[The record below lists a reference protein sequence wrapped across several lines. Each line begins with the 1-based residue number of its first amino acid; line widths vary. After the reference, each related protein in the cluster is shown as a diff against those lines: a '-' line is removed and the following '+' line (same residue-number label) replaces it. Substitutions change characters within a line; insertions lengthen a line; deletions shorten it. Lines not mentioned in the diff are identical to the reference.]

1 MDEIDPEF
9 NPFTPVYDRGY
20 VTNNPGYWAA
30 NLPKLQETSAQCGG
44 TDLDISTFIGWG
56 LIYTYQL
63 TAAKELLHS
72 VIEKAPETVGAD
84 WGYFKAL
91 EEMNQEPEA
100 IEFGR
105 ENWVGKKNHGF
116 CLLVSQILLEIN
128 NVEQAKALENEWLF
142 LTAQGDGVAWELRG
156 QIAEAR
162 EDWGDASSCFALL
175 MNSGVLFPKIQL
187 HFFRSLIKAN
197 SDAGIAG
204 IEAACSQILKNPI
217 QEKIWLRY
225 QMCRWG
231 RCSNVKELFAGE
243 PETDMILPRNFDYIT
258 IQTNR
263 NLRLINTTETSRHK
277 GELKS
282 PVIDPIRLLENIHA
296 FKEIVSEM
304 IEEGRFD
311 TWRHNIQEFQD
322 SFSSKENPPVFVLS
336 SGRCGT
342 YAFQKLMELS
352 EGVQSHHTLLMYLSG
367 TDRNHMLYRILEG
380 QFDKAVLGR
389 ILESY
394 LETKMAEFLYAL
406 RHDKSLVI
414 VGHLD
419 TVFAPFNAVFHTDSR
434 FIHLHRDEELTYR
447 SLILKKQWGG
457 QLQPWRYD
465 PTFPDGKFI
474 HATNPAL
481 SLEDHIAWY
490 LHLTKVFSE
499 AFLETIPKSRGIG
512 IKSEDLFRQDMKTF
526 AELQKIL
533 PIDDLSEAAFRDNFS
548 KPANAKIEL
557 IDHSLTDIDVRQKV
571 FRKSLENLE
580 REGAF

>member
-243 PETDMILPRNFDYIT
+243 PGQN
-258 IQTNR
+258 
-263 NLRLINTTETSRHK
+263 H
-277 GELKS
+277 
-282 PVIDPIRLLENIHA
+282 VLLGPDVA
-296 FKEIVSEM
+296 
-304 IEEGRFD
+304 
-311 TWRHNIQEFQD
+311 QD
-322 SFSSKENPPVFVLS
+322 SQDLHS
-336 SGRCGT
+336 
-342 YAFQKLMELS
+342 EL
-352 EGVQSHHTLLMYLSG
+352 L
-367 TDRNHMLYRILEG
+367 
-380 QFDKAVLGR
+380 QFA
-389 ILESY
+389 
-394 LETKMAEFLYAL
+394 
-406 RHDKSLVI
+406 
-414 VGHLD
+414 
-419 TVFAPFNAVFHTDSR
+419 
-434 FIHLHRDEELTYR
+434 
-447 SLILKKQWGG
+447 
-457 QLQPWRYD
+457 
-465 PTFPDGKFI
+465 
-474 HATNPAL
+474 
-481 SLEDHIAWY
+481 
-490 LHLTKVFSE
+490 
-499 AFLETIPKSRGIG
+499 
-512 IKSEDLFRQDMKTF
+512 
-526 AELQKIL
+526 
-533 PIDDLSEAAFRDNFS
+533 
-548 KPANAKIEL
+548 
-557 IDHSLTDIDVRQKV
+557 
-571 FRKSLENLE
+571 SLENGLSVSLLSRTDLIE
-580 REGAF
+580 RVKSHRLGPDRHRPQKEPGCKSQNPWINHGWNVLSVISGQ